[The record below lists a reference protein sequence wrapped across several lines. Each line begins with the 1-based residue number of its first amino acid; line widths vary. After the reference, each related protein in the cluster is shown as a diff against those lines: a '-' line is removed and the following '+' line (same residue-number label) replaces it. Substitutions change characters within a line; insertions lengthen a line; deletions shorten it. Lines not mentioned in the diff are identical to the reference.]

1 MGLSESPSRIILIMA
16 IEVRKPAVAV
26 ARILN
31 CRDRG
36 RAEEQ
41 PVFTPST

>member
-1 MGLSESPSRIILIMA
+1 MGFLESPCRIILIIT
-16 IEVRKPAVAV
+16 IEVRKPAAV

-36 RAEEQ
+36 RAE
-41 PVFTPST
+41 